1 MFKILGNLSTR
12 VKTALVLFVLFLIIA
27 YIDSYFLFWLV
38 FGVVLMVAVREAKML
53 YGLED
58 KSIYIYVR
66 TWYWSYGSKKSYYFY
81 G

>member
-58 KSIYIYVR
+58 KSIYNK
-66 TWYWSYGSKKSYYFY
+66 T
-81 G
+81 